1 MTLRLTPNKGS
12 CYGYTHQHLFHF
24 DGELDPACRH
34 GFLLL
39 QVQFIIKR
47 FSLTLIKTEMF
58 EPKNKARARMKMV
71 YSSSKSSL
79 TVYIRKNARPSDS
92 YIATTS
98 QSGKP
103 LAFMTPLAHNIRPCK
118 CQSEILHFNTVNGGL
133 HRDAGISSSLQ
144 SETLANGFY
153 IELIYLV
160 RS

>member
-1 MTLRLTPNKGS
+1 VTLRLTPNKGS

-47 FSLTLIKTEMF
+47 FSLTLIKTETF

-79 TVYIRKNARPSDS
+79 YISYS

-103 LAFMTPLAHNIRPCK
+103 LAFVTPLAHNIRLCK